1 MNKRWERGKSSARLP
16 APPGAGP
23 SEALGSVGRTLV
35 PGVAEGEIALT
46 SAAYAA
52 SSSTLTAPLVT
63 PLLTAAQALPVA
75 AGVGVV
81 GAGAGHAA
89 RMGAAALGASE
100 ETANVVGFE
109 TAVLTGAALGS
120 FIPGVGTAVGAGVGA
135 VVAGAFYLWTLWKEI
150 THDREKET
158 KVTTPSN
165 RTGFWNDQVWAS
177 IDDGVTNSMGAIRVA
192 QNVFPTEPLP
202 NTTSV
207 PADVFDPEKMSIVEG
222 LTRPYVEL
230 AVEFPLTNGQ
240 VNDDPT
246 GCTAI
251 TLSKLAAKSLA
262 LAEDGVILQ
271 GRDTHL
277 PRGVRI
283 ESGEEALGEGLLGL
297 AHERRITVR
306 RPDPHAPT
314 NSGGEIL
321 RAIAEGIALLT
332 NRGAGAAVRADR
344 GHECLRGYLGQCYQR
359 RTSIYGTES
368 GAGRRNLWHRGDAAR
383 HRPADRA
390 RRGSDHDLYRR

>member
-1 MNKRWERGKSSARLP
+1 M
-16 APPGAGP
+16 
-23 SEALGSVGRTLV
+23 
-35 PGVAEGEIALT
+35 
-46 SAAYAA
+46 
-52 SSSTLTAPLVT
+52 
-63 PLLTAAQALPVA
+63 
-75 AGVGVV
+75 
-81 GAGAGHAA
+81 
-89 RMGAAALGASE
+89 
-100 ETANVVGFE
+100 
-109 TAVLTGAALGS
+109 
-120 FIPGVGTAVGAGVGA
+120 
-135 VVAGAFYLWTLWKEI
+135 
-150 THDREKET
+150 
-158 KVTTPSN
+158 TTPSN

-177 IDDGVTNSMGAIRVA
+177 IDDGVTASMGAIRVA

-240 VNDDPT
+240 VNDDAT

-262 LAEDGVILQ
+262 LAEDGVFLQ

-332 NRGAGAAVRADR
+332 KEVQAQPFALIEDTNAFAATWGSVINGEPAYTVLNPVLAGGIYGTGAMRRDTGLLIALGGDPTTIYIGADALTEPTYQGSRGLYFFRTFERVQYVARDHRAFVRLDFSYLSDPRETENHGEGTRQETGAGA
-344 GHECLRGYLGQCYQR
+344 
-359 RTSIYGTES
+359 
-368 GAGRRNLWHRGDAAR
+368 
-383 HRPADRA
+383 
-390 RRGSDHDLYRR
+390 